1 MSVAFLFRKLKKLMT
16 RFTANQR
23 GNISLI
29 VGVAA
34 IPLFIAGGAAI
45 DYERAINAKT
55 ELQASL
61 DSAVLYASAFNSTD
75 YTVLTSASRPY
86 LDSNYHDNADAAVKS
101 FAITAGDATNKLRA
115 TGVVTM
121 TTWFM
126 SIAGIYTMDV
136 KAESQAVYA
145 GASSYTD
152 VYVLVDNTS
161 SMGLAA
167 TTADINAMQ
176 NLTGGCAFA
185 CHELDKPG
193 TDYYA
198 LAKNNGV
205 TMRIDSVRNAVKQVI
220 QVAQQQAAKSTNQF
234 RFTVYTFGN
243 KMTAQ
248 GLTTVVNASTNL
260 PGAITASNAIDLMT
274 IDFPGQNNDM
284 GTDFS
289 KMLTSLSAAVPA
301 QGSGSSWST
310 SNKIVFFI
318 SDGVNDSQMSL
329 CNQLMSGS
337 SRCQEPLDKT
347 NCNSLK
353 SNGVTLA
360 TIYTTYLAVT
370 NNSWYNTY
378 VGPYNPGPYSPSTNS
393 QIAKGMQDC
402 ATSGYYQ
409 EVGPNDSLSNAISAL
424 FMKAIAARLTN

>member
-1 MSVAFLFRKLKKLMT
+1 MYFAFFHLKFKKLLM
-16 RFTANQR
+16 RFIANQR
-23 GNISLI
+23 GNVSLI
-29 VGVAA
+29 AGVAA

-45 DYERAINAKT
+45 DYERAVNAKT
-55 ELQASL
+55 ALQASL
-61 DSAVLYASAFNSTD
+61 DSAVLYASASNSTD
-75 YTVLTSASRPY
+75 YAALTSASRPF
-86 LDSNYHDNADAAVKS
+86 LDSNYHDNADATVKS
-101 FAITAGDATNKLRA
+101 FAITAGDAANKLRA
-115 TGVVTM
+115 TGIVSM
-121 TTWFM
+121 NTWFM

-145 GASSYTD
+145 GGSSYTD
-152 VYVLVDNTS
+152 VYVLVDNTA

-167 TTADINAMQ
+167 TTADIKAMQ

-185 CHELDKPG
+185 CHQLDKPG

-220 QVAQQQAAKSTNQF
+220 QVAQQQAAKSTNKF

-248 GLTTVVNASTNL
+248 GLTTVVNASTDL

-274 IDFPGQNNDM
+274 IDYPGQNNDT

-289 KMLTSLSAAVPA
+289 KMFTSLSAAVPA
-301 QGSGSSWST
+301 QGSGTSWST

-318 SDGVNDSQMSL
+318 SDGVNDSQMSI
-329 CNQLMSGS
+329 CNQLMAGS
-337 SRCQEPLDKT
+337 NRCQEPLDKT

-370 NNSWYNTY
+370 NNNWYNTY

-393 QIAKGMQDC
+393 LIAKGMQDC
-402 ATSGYYQ
+402 STTGYYQ
-409 EVGPNDSLSNAISAL
+409 EVGPNDSLSNAISDL
-424 FMKAIAARLTN
+424 FMKAISARLTN